1 MKHAIQK
8 RLRKTTAALV
18 ALALVLSVLGP
29 VGIVA
34 AAPDVVVTH
43 GTDSITANP
52 GDEVQI
58 TATFVQTETNAP
70 GMEPLLPDGWTVT
83 SANAGDGWNYFAQQ
97 NAFLGGLSLSD
108 SDGVTGTY
116 THTYTVQVPE
126 SAAPGEYVVTSEG
139 SVIVPSTSERLVN
152 SASTTI
158 TVEEE
163 VVEPPNFEVSGLT
176 PTDVTV
182 TQGDLVDVSATIENT
197 GDEEATQSVSF
208 QVDGS
213 VVASQDV
220 TLAGG
225 ASTTV
230 SFEDI
235 DTSSLDAGSYTH
247 GVYTDDDEQT
257 ATLTVEEPVTT
268 TPANFEVSGLNPTD
282 VTVTQGDLI
291 DVGATVE
298 NTGDEEATQSVEF
311 QVDGNVVASQDVTLA
326 GGASTTVSFEDVD
339 TSSLAPGS
347 YTHGVYTDDDSQTA
361 TLTVEEE
368 VVTGKSSDVSL
379 SPTSSEVVVGNT
391 ETFDVVVENVDGGV
405 GAYTATVSSDDPSVT
420 ITNVELLGNPS
431 AQTSDVQISEDGS
444 SVTINA
450 ALMNT
455 ADSGAVTIATIEVT
469 TQAEGS
475 AADGD
480 DGSANLSL
488 GVAALGDETGQSYT
502 VSGTSG
508 ATVTVVSLGPIGNF
522 QNPPND
528 LDGDGIYEDING
540 DGTFNIV
547 DIQATFANLNDP
559 VVTENVEKFD
569 YNGDGKIDVVDVQAL
584 YNMLITG

>member
-1 MKHAIQK
+1 MKRTIQK

-43 GTDSITANP
+43 DTDSITANP

-108 SDGVTGTY
+108 SDGVNGTY

-158 TVEEE
+158 TVEEP
-163 VVEPPNFEVSGLT
+163 VTTTPANFEVSGLN

-208 QVDGS
+208 QVDGNS
-213 VVASQDV
+213 LASQDV

-230 SFEDI
+230 TFEDI

-257 ATLTVEEPVTT
+257 ATLTVEE
-268 TPANFEVSGLNPTD
+268 
-282 VTVTQGDLI
+282 
-291 DVGATVE
+291 
-298 NTGDEEATQSVEF
+298 
-311 QVDGNVVASQDVTLA
+311 
-326 GGASTTVSFEDVD
+326 
-339 TSSLAPGS
+339 
-347 YTHGVYTDDDSQTA
+347 
-361 TLTVEEE
+361 E

-379 SPTSSEVVVGNT
+379 SPTSSEVVVGDT
-391 ETFDVVVENVDGGV
+391 ETFDVVVESADGGV

-475 AADGD
+475 AANGD